1 MPFYSSNLQEMFWGH
16 ESIKGLND
24 TKIKDFWQ
32 WTYSDIL
39 INKNREDF
47 GLFLVAHAL
56 ELTKMPRIDWGL
68 VELRYRK
75 KKIAVRTSG
84 YIQGWRQKVPKRILF
99 DISPKTGLDAKRD
112 DSLTFRNREAEV
124 YIFCVHTAR
133 EVAKADMLDLNQ
145 WQFYMVRTSVLD
157 SLLPSKKKIG
167 IRQLKQLASPIH
179 HEKLKDNLD
188 ILIDAELT
196 ESLVL

>member
-1 MPFYSSNLQEMFWGH
+1 MFWGH
-16 ESIKGLND
+16 ETIKGLGD
-24 TKIKDFWQ
+24 AKIKDFWQ

-68 VELRYRK
+68 VDLRYRK

-84 YIQGWRQKVPKRILF
+84 YIQSWRQKAPKRILF
-99 DISPKTGLDAKRD
+99 DISPKTGIDAKRE
-112 DSLTFRNREAEV
+112 DSMTFRNREAEV
-124 YIFCVHTAR
+124 YIFCVLTEK
-133 EVAKADMLDLNQ
+133 EVAKADVLNLDQ
-145 WQFYMVRTSVLD
+145 WQFYVVRTATLD
-157 SLLPSKKKIG
+157 EIVPTKKKIG
-167 IRQLKQLASPIH
+167 IRPLQQIASPVH
-179 HEKLKDNLD
+179 YTKLKDILD

-196 ESLVL
+196 EGLVL